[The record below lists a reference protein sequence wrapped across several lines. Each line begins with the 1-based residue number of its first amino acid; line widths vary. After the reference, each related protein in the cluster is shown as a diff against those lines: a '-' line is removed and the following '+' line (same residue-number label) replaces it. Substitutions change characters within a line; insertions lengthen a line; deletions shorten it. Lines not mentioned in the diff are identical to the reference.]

1 MVNSVDVNE
10 REWQAKVVDL
20 ARWAGWHVFHPYYS
34 RRSEPGWP
42 DLSMVRGD
50 RLVFAELKTR
60 TGRVTEAQ
68 HRVLGLLAATGA
80 EVYLWRP
87 QDWTDVV
94 RVLERA
100 RVPARAV

>member
-1 MVNSVDVNE
+1 MNE
-10 REWQAKVVDL
+10 REWQDKVVEV
-20 ARWAGWHVFHPYYS
+20 ARWSGWHVYHPYYS

-42 DLSMVRGD
+42 DLSMIRGD

-87 QDWTDVV
+87 ADWPDVV
-94 RVLERA
+94 RVLQ
-100 RVPARAV
+100 RVHASRAV